1 MPLLWFAVYR
11 LQVPLLPVTFPQKPP
26 ETDMMWVMSRVV
38 LTGLLPVLSFGTRAL
53 RSARSIAKLVDRLVP
68 KLCVGISLGRF
79 PNLGHLPM
87 SRLKALGN
95 LPPGALALPPPV
107 ANVASSLAKFTC
119 ERRTFTW
126 FGQENC
132 TGTN

>member
-1 MPLLWFAVYR
+1 
-11 LQVPLLPVTFPQKPP
+11 
-26 ETDMMWVMSRVV
+26 MWVMSRVV

-68 KLCVGISLGRF
+68 KLHVGISLGRF
-79 PNLGHLPM
+79 PNLRHLLI

-107 ANVASSLAKFTC
+107 ATVASSLAKFHL
-119 ERRTFTW
+119 RT
-126 FGQENC
+126 ENFYMVW
-132 TGTN
+132 TGELHGDELTLGGGSW